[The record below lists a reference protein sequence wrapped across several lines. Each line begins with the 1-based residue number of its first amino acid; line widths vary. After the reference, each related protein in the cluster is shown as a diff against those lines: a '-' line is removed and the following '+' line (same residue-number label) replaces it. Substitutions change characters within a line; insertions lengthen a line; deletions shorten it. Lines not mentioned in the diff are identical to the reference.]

1 MDPGTGDSVYG
12 MALLSWF
19 WLRNQRGTSCEN
31 DRDRIYCAE
40 KLASGLHCCAYVLL
54 AAVNIMWIIYGTQL
68 LELTKRAKMSAT
80 GWPMGITYLS
90 VVIGG
95 IYGLAMSL
103 YRVWKGGF

>member
-1 MDPGTGDSVYG
+1 
-12 MALLSWF
+12 
-19 WLRNQRGTSCEN
+19 
-31 DRDRIYCAE
+31 
-40 KLASGLHCCAYVLL
+40 
-54 AAVNIMWIIYGTQL
+54 MWIIYGTQL